1 MAVNST
7 GEAIVAMG
15 MPFSSMLLAGI
26 PPGHGEGIWVASIGA
41 NGDSLLFSK
50 IFDSEFPGVNLWEP
64 WELGVQFIF
73 PLPSGEID
81 LFGRR
86 PIPRDAALPSH
97 WSRQTVIDGPVH
109 LGLPEGAF
117 WAARLSTKGE
127 LMHGIILG
135 DADDS
140 ISNGYCLST
149 IRDET
154 CGGYLLFHWSG
165 DVNDTFLAR
174 NHVDTSHDKGANRYI
189 IALDENLGF
198 RYATP
203 WNSAYYINGIK
214 NGPGRSKY
222 SYPKQYYMDRH
233 GYAYQYA
240 KTNDPFA
247 ARQYYHS
254 WRLLRPPEPCW
265 PKECGYDENYLTR
278 FRIYTPC
285 WQMGCGLATIDSIR
299 LERRRGYTEPS
310 IFTVDYTATNHSP
323 AHAARI
329 VHATIELPPGLVL
342 AGGNATQP
350 MTPSTLSAGQTA
362 HCAWTVT
369 VDSGG
374 ALPDTA
380 LIRCRVFYV
389 DPESGQTYPMGEEL
403 CEADV
408 HVRVFDEREPDL
420 DCTVEGPDELYWVGD
435 GYAESPSSPSG
446 TIRYLVTYANHDQE
460 SVAIDRFRLQ
470 VPRHSR
476 IFGETERPGVLLAPG
491 ASHQFEVRVYVN
503 GLRYDRMLRVTAE
516 ALDEYGVTLS
526 SCEKETR
533 VPGYMDIPCAVSGPD
548 RVTWNTA
555 TGGVTPSALPYVL
568 ELENPIDTVRA
579 LRAWLD
585 LSAAP
590 HLRLAA
596 EDSLAR
602 PIFDIERRTRAALDW
617 RLEPGVQPAQPTH
630 DTLAFVYESDG
641 IERRCLHVV
650 EIMVVDQTLLCDL
663 RLLATHPAALVESR
677 AIIPLDYTLT
687 NVGTVPA
694 EVDRLELAID
704 PVNSGLVALDPMTMS
719 GTQLAPGAALPWNLR
734 LRAGIWRAARTATCT
749 VTAYGKTALGA
760 DSVLSVCA
768 ASITIEGVDGLRCAI
783 TAADTVRFE
792 RDSLRYRPNPVPVTM
807 DLSNVLDTDE
817 TAIEVEIDLSSAPRF
832 ELADGETAMKTLALL
847 DSHTVA
853 RFTWLL
859 SPIAAVT
866 DDNQDIIIRYR
877 STEQGGWKECNAS
890 IVISAWP
897 EVAELRCATGGHDS
911 LFADAAYEIIVPEPF
926 QVSYTATNS
935 GTVTLTGCAAA
946 IVLPAG
952 FAIAGSDSVQS
963 YGTQVP
969 GTLAPN
975 ESATRWWTLTT
986 TDQLQDFGAKD
997 ITWIWMSDQ
1006 QGSTGGCTHAVQV
1019 IPDPSSGITLTP
1031 LRLYFE
1037 AELDGPL
1044 PAAQQ
1049 VKLWTGGGLA
1059 MPWTA
1064 QSDTWYIDLAP
1075 VVGDHAA
1082 DISVQP
1088 NTTML
1093 GKGLHES
1100 TITLAGA
1107 APNLPQ
1113 RIAVDYMIT
1122 SLTGIGNQPSSAAT
1136 LSLGSVYPHPIPLDG
1151 EARLLLRST
1160 VETPVRIT
1168 LHDMLGR
1175 ERALL
1180 LDDIISE
1187 ADVLIL
1193 RPAALGLTPGM
1204 YLIRLIGAA
1213 HEDARLISVIR

>member
-15 MPFSSMLLAGI
+15 MPLSSILLAGI

-50 IFDSEFPGVNLWEP
+50 IFDSEFPGVNRWGSREM
-64 WELGVQFIF
+64 GVQFVF

-86 PIPRDAALPSH
+86 PIPRDAALPLH
-97 WSRQTVIDGPVH
+97 WARQTVIDGPVH
-109 LGLPEGAF
+109 AGLPEGTY
-117 WAARLSTKGE
+117 WAARLSAKGE

-165 DVNDTFLAR
+165 DVNDTFLAY
-174 NHVDTSHDKGANRYI
+174 NPVDTSHDKGANRYI
-189 IALDENLGF
+189 IALDENLGI

-203 WNSAYYINGIK
+203 WNSAYYINGAK
-214 NGPGRSKY
+214 YWPGIPS
-222 SYPKQYYMDRH
+222 QYYVDRH

-247 ARQYYHS
+247 VRQYYHS

-265 PKECGYDENYLTR
+265 PLYCDYDENYLTR

-285 WQMGCGLATIDSIR
+285 WQMGCAIAMIDSVR
-299 LERRRGYTEPS
+299 LERQRGYTEPS
-310 IFTVDYTATNHSP
+310 VFTVDYTATNHSP
-323 AHAARI
+323 ERAARI

-342 AGGNATQP
+342 AGGAPTQP
-350 MTPSTLSAGQTA
+350 MTPSALSAGQTA

-403 CEADV
+403 CEQDV
-408 HVRVFDEREPDL
+408 HVRIFDEREPDL
-420 DCTVEGPDELYWVGD
+420 DCTVKGPNELYWVGD
-435 GYAESPSSPSG
+435 GYSESPSGPSG
-446 TIRYLVTYANHDQE
+446 TIRYLITYTNHDRE

-491 ASHQFEVRVYVN
+491 ASHQFEVRVYAN
-503 GLRYDRMLRVTAE
+503 GLRYDRMLHVTAE

-533 VPGYMDIPCAVSGPD
+533 VPGYMDIPCTVSGPD

-555 TGGVTPSALPYVL
+555 TGGVTPSVLPYVL
-568 ELENPIDTVRA
+568 ELENPIDTVRP
-579 LRAWLD
+579 LVRAWLD

-596 EDSLAR
+596 GDSLAR
-602 PIFDIERRTRAALDW
+602 PMFDMERRTRRTLDW
-617 RLEPGVQPAQPTH
+617 MLEPGVRPALPTR

-650 EIMVVDQTLLCDL
+650 EIMVIDQTLLCDL
-663 RLLATHPAALVESR
+663 RLPTTHPAALVESR

-687 NVGTVPA
+687 NAGTVPA
-694 EVDRLELAID
+694 DIDRMELAID
-704 PVNSGLVALDPMTMS
+704 PVNSGLVALDPTSIPGMLL
-719 GTQLAPGAALPWNLR
+719 GPGAALPWNLR
-734 LRAGIWRAARTATCT
+734 LRAAIWRATRTATCT
-749 VTAYGKTALGA
+749 VTAYGRSANGA
-760 DSVLSVCA
+760 DSVLSVCD

-783 TAADTVRFE
+783 TAPDTVYFE
-792 RDSLRYRPNPVPVTM
+792 RDSLRYRPDPVPVSM
-807 DLSNVLDTDE
+807 DLLNVLDTEE
-817 TAIEVEIDLSSAPRF
+817 TAIEAEIDLSSAQRF
-832 ELADGETAMKTLALL
+832 ALADGETAMKTLALL
-847 DSHTVA
+847 DSHSLA

-859 SPIAAVT
+859 SPIAEAI

-877 STEQGGWKECNAS
+877 SAEQGNWKECRTTVHIA
-890 IVISAWP
+890 ALP
-897 EVAELRCATGGHDS
+897 EITELRCATGGHDS

-935 GTVTLTGCAAA
+935 GTVTLTGCTAT
-946 IVLPAG
+946 IVLPEG
-952 FAIAGSDSVQS
+952 FALAGSDSVQQL
-963 YGTQVP
+963 GTLVA
-969 GTLAPN
+969 GALAPN
-975 ESATRWWTLTT
+975 ESATRWWTVRT

-997 ITWIWMSDQ
+997 ITWVWTSDQ
-1006 QGSTGGCTHAVQV
+1006 QGSGPGCTHVVQV

-1044 PAAQQ
+1044 PAAQA

-1075 VVGDHAA
+1075 VTGDHAA

-1093 GKGLHES
+1093 NKGLHAS

-1113 RIAVDYMIT
+1113 RIVVDYMIT
-1122 SLTGIGNQPSSAAT
+1122 SLTGIGNQPSSATT

-1151 EARLLLRST
+1151 EARLLLRSPI
-1160 VETPVRIT
+1160 ETPVRIT
-1168 LHDMLGR
+1168 LHDLLGR

-1193 RPAALGLTPGM
+1193 RPAALGLAPGSYLLRALTPAGM
-1204 YLIRLIGAA
+1204 SSRMVTVLR
-1213 HEDARLISVIR
+1213 